1 MHNVLVIDD
10 NDLITDMFHQALPR
24 FGYSVTTASK
34 GHEGLRL
41 YEQGTFDLVI
51 TDILMPDMDGG
62 TVVSRIRT
70 SYKPRTPIIGMSGT
84 PWLLKH
90 NGFDHVLPK
99 PFSLKSLLEAMKTLL
114 PGQTLSSET
123 LPYQP
128 ALNA

>member
-10 NDLITDMFHQALPR
+10 HDLITDMFQHALPR
-24 FGYSVTTASK
+24 FGYSVTTASQ

-41 YEQGTFDLVI
+41 YEQGSFDLVI
-51 TDILMPDMDGG
+51 TDMIMPDMDGG

-70 SYKPRTPIIGMSGT
+70 SNKPRTPIIGMSGT

-90 NGFDHVLPK
+90 NGFDRVLSK
-99 PFSLKSLLEAMKTLL
+99 PFSLKSLLETMKALL
-114 PGQTLSSET
+114 SDKALSSQP

-128 ALNA
+128 ALNP